1 MFSVNYEYLE
11 YVLEEPIVVTITEDD
26 ITYTVNL

>member
-1 MFSVNYEYLE
+1 MFSVSYENLE
-11 YVLEEPIVVTITEDD
+11 YVLEEPIVVNITEDD

>member
-1 MFSVNYEYLE
+1 MFGVSYENLE